1 MGTTLLILLLGTL
14 RIIQANCNKQTSGF
28 LDTKNR
34 FFRYGAYF
42 DCAAA
47 AFSLVYLCFI
57 GFSGF
62 SEATV
67 LCSVLSA
74 LCFVSELIT
83 SLEALKRAPLVL
95 CNMCAMG
102 GGIILVSIAGIF
114 FFDEPMSLLQWL
126 GVAVFF
132 TAAYCLSP
140 GGTVRQ
146 RQRLTPAVWAL
157 LAANFLINGAASF
170 LGKYYAVR
178 VENGSAAL
186 FSCLTYTCSSLLFLL
201 LLWGS
206 RKKNTAAHSGAPL
219 PKKLLL
225 FGGILGAA
233 CSGIVYLSTTLSRT
247 VPVVV
252 LNTVPSAISI
262 IGCLFVGALLFR
274 EKITVRNTAGVL
286 LGILSVVLI
295 VC

>member
-42 DCAAA
+42 ECAAA
-47 AFSLVYLCFI
+47 AFSLLFVCISGFY
-57 GFSGF
+57 GFSA
-62 SEATV
+62 ATV
-67 LCSVLSA
+67 LCSVLAA

-114 FFDEPMSLLQWL
+114 FFDEPMALLQWL

-178 VENGSAAL
+178 VENGNAAL
-186 FSCLTYTCSSLLFLL
+186 FSCPTYAGSSLLFLL
-201 LLWGS
+201 LLWGL
-206 RKKNTAAHSGAPL
+206 RKKSAAPAGAPL
-219 PKKLLL
+219 PKTLLL